1 MQKCLF
7 CADYETGSWVFT
19 LQSSWIFYYFTRFL
33 VCALVPKIS
42 SGCSCLLLTLTLR
55 QHQLCQPHADSET
68 VDWNYSARGE
78 LHRKCLLGDWL
89 GSSFFEC
96 FKLLEIR
103 LEGDIVKLGILVYS
117 LFSVVTWFVLIVV
130 VQFLSCVHLSATLWT
145 MACLTPCPLVSPR
158 ICSNSS
164 VELVMPSNCLILCRP
179 LLFLFSI
186 FSSI

>member
-1 MQKCLF
+1 M
-7 CADYETGSWVFT
+7 
-19 LQSSWIFYYFTRFL
+19 
-33 VCALVPKIS
+33 PKIS

-117 LFSVVTWFVLIVV
+117 LFSVVT
-130 VQFLSCVHLSATLWT
+130 
-145 MACLTPCPLVSPR
+145 
-158 ICSNSS
+158 
-164 VELVMPSNCLILCRP
+164 
-179 LLFLFSI
+179 
-186 FSSI
+186 